1 MWPLSW
7 YQFSV
12 SLPLEV
18 RTVGLVLFL
27 QVLTL
32 VYSVCRQPVMLS
44 LCSVTACSVQPC
56 VATTVNYLYIKKKQR
71 RKCCLLPVPPLPHA
85 TLEVIFCRCPPPPHP
100 FLSLQLIAH
109 LSHLATA
116 RNVPRKPRRSRRE
129 GTNERRKIKVTVCFR
144 DRLPS
149 DSSSSPTPC
158 RQPAELDFYRFSSA
172 VFHHSNEFQH
182 DTTSVP
188 PSSPPSDCDDLST
201 SSLSAPLRPPHR
213 QLLHIPLSSSSAE
226 NTLLVCLFNARSVGT
241 SRRRSDI
248 STFIQD
254 NDIDIM
260 LLTEIWLR
268 PAGDE
273 AKIAD
278 LAPPGYS
285 VLCFPRSAAGSGAK
299 GGGIAFVIRDSL
311 KPHVATTSSF
321 PVHHPCFEAAQ
332 LSLTYNKQ
340 LTNFFC
346 IYRPLPAKRTKS
358 LTPCV
363 FFKYFF

>member
-7 YQFSV
+7 YQFCV

-32 VYSVCRQPVMLS
+32 LSVLHCLPPAGHVEPVFSDSVFTAAVRRNNRELHNTEKKVLFATCAAPVPRYTRHDLLS
-44 LCSVTACSVQPC
+44 LETA
-56 VATTVNYLYIKKKQR
+56 A
-71 RKCCLLPVPPLPHA
+71 A
-85 TLEVIFCRCPPPPHP
+85 PPH
-100 FLSLQLIAH
+100 FLSPKLIAR
-109 LSHLATA
+109 LSHLGIA
-116 RNVPRKPRRSRRE
+116 RNVPRKPRRSRR
-129 GTNERRKIKVTVCFR
+129 GGKNERRKIKVIVGFR
-144 DRLPS
+144 DRLSS

-158 RQPAELDFYRFSSA
+158 
-172 VFHHSNEFQH
+172 QH
-182 DTTSVP
+182 TTSVP
-188 PSSPPSDCDDLST
+188 PSSPPSDHDDLSA

-226 NTLLVCLFNARSVGT
+226 NTLIVCLFNARSVGT

-254 NDIDIM
+254 NNIDIM
-260 LLTEIWLR
+260 LLTETWLR

-285 VLCFPRSAAGSGAK
+285 VFSFPRSWGSAK
-299 GGGIAFVIRDSL
+299 GGGIHFSL

-321 PVHHPCFEAAQ
+321 PLQHSCPEAAH
-332 LSLTYNKQ
+332 LTLTYNKH
-340 LTNFFC
+340 LTVFC
-346 IYRPLPAKRTKS
+346 IYRSLPVSYTH
-358 LTPCV
+358 LTLPTILSV
-363 FFKYFF
+363 